1 MSSKPQA
8 KTTTTVCPPGI
19 AVISSTATPCSAS
32 NDGTWVISSMAHVDM
47 VMGRG
52 IMDTASDAT
61 MDSMNRSATGGPS
74 SVVDKAS
81 SKTVHS
87 TATSRPSNVAAIH
100 TAKVDM
106 AYAKTAHGTAAA
118 TRGPSSVAAINTAYA
133 TSAQHTASNKT
144 SGAANSSATNA
155 NVACATTA
163 HNSTGLVDPLC
174 GSGRLC
180 GSVRS
185 DSGGLQLNMHPDGT
199 STKEFLSKT
208 GTIINAINTCTV
220 VKTGATTGTIV
231 AIDKTSSRWTSSPA
245 PLSPWTKPAAG

>member
-1 MSSKPQA
+1 M
-8 KTTTTVCPPGI
+8 
-19 AVISSTATPCSAS
+19 TAP
-32 NDGTWVISSMAHVDM
+32 VISSMAHVDM

-74 SVVDKAS
+74 NVVDKAC
-81 SKTVHS
+81 KTVNS

-118 TRGPSSVAAINTAYA
+118 TSKPSNVAAINTATTMVDRAYA
-133 TSAQHTASNKT
+133 TTAHDTASNKTSGAASRSVNNDT
-144 SGAANSSATNA
+144 SGAANSSATNVA

-245 PLSPWTKPAAG
+245 PSSPWTRPAAG